1 MQERDMKILKFISD
15 VRVCTNEDIQQ
26 AFFKGLSINMCY
38 RRLNYLIDCKLVK
51 RSYFNMGKN
60 KNIYIYYLDKKPSVK
75 ILNHDLL
82 ITKFLVNL
90 INEGYEILEF
100 EKSPHIGETI
110 SDCIIPDA
118 MIKFKSS
125 NDKIK
130 HIFLEIQISNH
141 DCVKKYYN
149 IRSKVKDDI
158 PNTLYIVTNQEMKNT
173 KLRDLKVVI
182 DDLNFSKVKFYF
194 S

>member
-1 MQERDMKILKFISD
+1 MKILKFISD

-26 AFFKGLSINMCY
+26 AFFKGLNMNICY

-51 RSYFNMGKN
+51 RSYFNVGKN
-60 KNIYIYYLDKKPSVK
+60 KNVYIYYLDKRPSVK
-75 ILNHDLL
+75 ILNHELL

-100 EKSPHIGETI
+100 EKSPMIAE
-110 SDCIIPDA
+110 IIPDA

-125 NDKIK
+125 NDKVK
-130 HIFLEIQISNH
+130 YIFLEVQISPN
-141 DCVKKYYN
+141 DCIKKYYN
-149 IRSKVKDDI
+149 IRSKVKDEI
-158 PNTLYIVTNQEMKNT
+158 PNTLYIVTNQEMKDT

-182 DDLNFSKVKFYF
+182 DDLNFNKVKFYF

>member
-26 AFFKGLSINMCY
+26 VFFKGLSVNMCY
-38 RRLNYLIDCKLVK
+38 RRLNHLIECKLIK
-51 RSYFNMGKN
+51 RSYYNIDKN
-60 KNIYIYYLDKKPSVK
+60 KNVYVYYLDKKPSIK
-75 ILNHDLL
+75 ILKHELL

-90 INEGYEILEF
+90 INQGYEILEF
-100 EKSPHIGETI
+100 EKSPNIA
-110 SDCIIPDA
+110 DIIPDA

-130 HIFLEIQISNH
+130 HIFLEVQISDNN
-141 DCVKKYYN
+141 CIKKYYN
-149 IRSKVKDDI
+149 IKSKVKHEI
-158 PNTLYIVTNQEMKNT
+158 PNTLYIVTNQQLKDT

-182 DDLNFSKVKFYF
+182 DDLNFNKVKFYF

>member
-1 MQERDMKILKFISD
+1 MKILKFISD

-26 AFFKGLSINMCY
+26 AFFEGLSMNICY

-60 KNIYIYYLDKKPSVK
+60 KNIYVYYLDKKPSVK

-90 INEGYEILEF
+90 INQGYEILEF
-100 EKSPHIGETI
+100 EKSPCIGETI
-110 SDCIIPDA
+110 SDSIIPDA
-118 MIKFKSS
+118 IVKFKSS
-125 NDKIK
+125 NDKVK
-130 HIFLEIQISNH
+130 HIFLEVQISNH

-158 PNTLYIVTNQEMKNT
+158 PNTLYIVTNQEIKNT

-182 DDLNFSKVKFYF
+182 DDLNFNKVKFYF

>member
-15 VRVCTNEDIQQ
+15 VRICTNEDIQQ
-26 AFFKGLSINMCY
+26 AFFKGLNRNICY
-38 RRLNYLIDCKLVK
+38 RRLNYLIDCKLIK
-51 RSYFNMGKN
+51 RSYFNIGKN

-90 INEGYEILEF
+90 IIEGYEILEF
-100 EKSPHIGETI
+100 EKSPVVGE
-110 SDCIIPDA
+110 IIPDA

-130 HIFLEIQISNH
+130 HIFLEVQLSSN

-149 IRSKVKDDI
+149 IRSKVNYDI
-158 PNTLYIVTNQEMKNT
+158 PAVLYIVTNQEMKNT

>member
-1 MQERDMKILKFISD
+1 MKILKFISD

-26 AFFKGLSINMCY
+26 AFFKGVSVNMCY

-100 EKSPHIGETI
+100 EKSPHIGKTI

-130 HIFLEIQISNH
+130 HIFLEVQISNH

-149 IRSKVKDDI
+149 IRSKVKDDM